1 MPVFHAKVTEYI
13 AALPSPQREICQ
25 ALRALILENFPQ
37 MREEYKW
44 RAPAYNYD
52 GKRICILGGFK
63 EHANIELFYGARLQ
77 DSQGR
82 IEGLGKNTR
91 HIKIKSIEEIDRR
104 YFVDLIRQSVEL
116 SQGEPNAYSHAG

>member
-1 MPVFHAKVTEYI
+1 MT
-13 AALPSPQREICQ
+13 ALPSRQREICQ
-25 ALRALILENFPQ
+25 SLRELILENFPQ
-37 MREEYKW
+37 MQEEYKW
-44 RAPAYNYD
+44 RAPAYYYN

-63 EHANIELFYGARLQ
+63 EHANIEPFYGARLK

-91 HIKIKSIEEIDRR
+91 HIKIRSMAEIDGG

-116 SQGEPNAYSHAG
+116 SQASVVADSHSG